1 MTSKKRT
8 ELPEAIDPSTFKY
21 IRQLTGKEPAFSPV
35 ESSEQGTAHALPEKQ
50 QAFIRSYI
58 SSGGITKVALRES
71 SVTRAQLDEW
81 RAKDSLFQKAYK
93 DAQED
98 WVEELRKAAMLRAT
112 SKSDVLLMFL
122 LKAMRPDVF
131 DEDVR
136 KQQYT
141 GLTNSK
147 DNIPVRA
154 TLIRDNTF
162 NVSVSSVGPAFSTE
176 QADELRDILVSE
188 DSESLEEP
196 IGD

>member
-1 MTSKKRT
+1 MKKRT

-21 IRQLTGKEPAFSPV
+21 IRQITGQEPAFAPV
-35 ESSEQGTAHALPEKQ
+35 ESSEQGAAHALPKKQ
-50 QAFIRSYI
+50 QEFIRHYV
-58 SSGGITKVALRES
+58 SSGGITKVALKQA
-71 SVTRAQLDEW
+71 SVTRAELEEW
-81 RAKDSLFQKAYK
+81 KTQTAFQKAYK

-141 GLTNSK
+141 GLSASK

-162 NVSVSSVGPAFSTE
+162 NVSVGGPAPGPVLSSE

-188 DSESLEEP
+188 DLEDLEEP

>member
-1 MTSKKRT
+1 MKKRT

-21 IRQLTGKEPAFSPV
+21 IRQITGQEPAFAPV
-35 ESSEQGTAHALPEKQ
+35 ECSEQGAAHTLPKKQ
-50 QAFIRSYI
+50 QEFIRHYV
-58 SSGGITKVALRES
+58 SSGGITKVALRQA
-71 SVTRAQLDEW
+71 SVTRSELEEW
-81 RAKDSLFQKAYK
+81 KTQTAFQKAYK
-93 DAQED
+93 EAQED

-122 LKAMRPDVF
+122 LKALRPDVF

-141 GLTNSK
+141 GLSASK

-162 NVSVSSVGPAFSTE
+162 NVSVGGPALSTE

-188 DSESLEEP
+188 GPDDSEEP